1 MGLLSSLS
9 NILAHSEKDIGSSI
23 IPQAMEILG
32 LTETGNIQSSALG
45 RKLRVKI
52 MQHIGLL
59 EIGPSKRED
68 IKISENLEGVID
80 FLLASL
86 SDKVVPACGDC

>member
-1 MGLLSSLS
+1 V
-9 NILAHSEKDIGSSI
+9 HSEREIGFSI

-32 LTETGNIQSSALG
+32 LTDTGDIQSSALG

-68 IKISENLEGVID
+68 IEVSENLEGVID

-86 SDKVVPACGDC
+86 SDKVIPARDNC